1 MRRFLFLPALLLLG
15 VAIACGGGSS
25 SPPPPTGTLAL
36 RLGSDSFPG
45 YDQVVVSLEKVEA
58 SRDGSSWVPLGD
70 VKATFDLMA
79 IQNGQS
85 ALIIP
90 ATRLNTGTYTQFRL
104 TWATVNYLDQSRQP
118 SYVTPTGAATGQI
131 LTMPAST
138 VATGAITISDSVTT
152 SAQIMLNGQQA
163 VQQRAGVQ
171 PFRFT
176 ATGQAYNLGA
186 IATIAGNVSDA
197 SGPLAAVE
205 VFAETVDGLGT
216 ATLQRR
222 AFTNAS
228 GDYRLEA
235 LPKGGTYFVV
245 AQPAGTSVSY
255 HAAAGDPVDAAAAT
269 SYPMNLVFASPVS
282 PGDLNL
288 TISPASTDS
297 QVTWGELRQ
306 ALPTG
311 TAGNQFLIVR
321 SQTAASGIAQDQIGF
336 LGLAPGLYGIT
347 AQRSTSGAAPAMKV
361 GPSITINAS
370 ATTNA
375 TLSYP

>member
-1 MRRFLFLPALLLLG
+1 
-15 VAIACGGGSS
+15 
-25 SPPPPTGTLAL
+25 L

-58 SRDGSSWVPLGD
+58 SRDGNSWVPLGD

-79 IQNGQS
+79 IQGGQS
-85 ALIIP
+85 VLILP
-90 ATRLNTGTYTQFRL
+90 ATRINTGTYTQFRI
-104 TWATVNYLDQSRQP
+104 TWATTNYQDQTRQP
-118 SYVTPTGAATGQI
+118 SYVTPTGAATGLI
-131 LTMPAST
+131 LTMPATT
-138 VATGAITISDSVTT
+138 VVTGAITISDSVTT
-152 SAQIMLNGQQA
+152 MAQIMLNGQQA
-163 VQQRAGVQ
+163 VQERAGVQ

-176 ATGQAYNLGA
+176 ATGQVHNLGA
-186 IATIAGNVSDA
+186 TATIAGKVTDA

-222 AFTNAS
+222 AFTDAAGN
-228 GDYRLEA
+228 YTLEA
-235 LPKGGTYFVV
+235 LPKGSTYFVV
-245 AQPAGTSVSY
+245 AQPSGTSANY
-255 HAAAGDPVDAAAAT
+255 HAAAGNPVDATAAT
-269 SYPMNLVFASPVS
+269 SYPMNLVFASPVI

-288 TISPASTDS
+288 TISPASTDT

-321 SQTAASGIAQDQIGF
+321 SQTATSGIAQDQIGF

-347 AQRSTSGAAPAMKV
+347 AQRTTSGGAPVMKV

-370 ATTNA
+370 ATTNT